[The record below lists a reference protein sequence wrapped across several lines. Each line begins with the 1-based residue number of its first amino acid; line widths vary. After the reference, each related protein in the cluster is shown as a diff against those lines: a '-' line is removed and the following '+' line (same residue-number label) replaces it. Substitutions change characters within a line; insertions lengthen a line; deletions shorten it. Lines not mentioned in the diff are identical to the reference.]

1 MQEAGPTWDLRSI
14 FSYQFAVPMLGV
26 FLFLLLVP
34 VIKLLRRTGH
44 SAFWSLFA
52 IFPGVNVIAFWVF
65 AFKPWPT
72 DKKSANIG
80 D

>member
-1 MQEAGPTWDLRSI
+1 MSFPLLALPTLAI
-14 FSYQFAVPMLGV
+14 

-44 SAFWSLFA
+44 NPLWCLFA
-52 IFPGVNVIAFWVF
+52 MFPGFNVIAFWIF

-72 DKKSANIG
+72 DLGAKDDPRNKM
-80 D
+80 